1 MPAGGLG
8 GGLPLAGALH
18 GGGGGPLLRPP
29 HLPLQVGVHNDG
41 TVSRI
46 PRFDTSLIYT
56 NRSPAFEVSRTQNS
70 GQQASPKGEPAGL
83 SFESGAPQMQDFL

>member
-46 PRFDTSLIYT
+46 PRFDTSLIDT
-56 NRSPAFEVSRTQNS
+56 IFNPRLVHR
-70 GQQASPKGEPAGL
+70 
-83 SFESGAPQMQDFL
+83 

>member
-56 NRSPAFEVSRTQNS
+56 IFKAIMIFANQREVGFVDKHLNVDLVETTCLNTY
-70 GQQASPKGEPAGL
+70 EYH
-83 SFESGAPQMQDFL
+83 